1 MRVLIT
7 GTDTGVGKT
16 WVGCALALALQ
27 SAGKQVVTVKP
38 VETGCSGAPGDKED
52 GVLLARATG
61 QAQPTHAIFR
71 LAEQMPPTLASDRS
85 GITIDFD
92 ALVLKIERFAESA
105 EYLLVEGAGG
115 LLLPVTWEWN
125 MVDVARAL
133 GACALVVGVDRLG
146 TINHTLLTI
155 SALELA
161 GVPCA
166 GVVLTTP
173 ETVDQSTGSNAAA
186 IAQLSGLDRVVA
198 APRTAYPDRTDAMR
212 AVVGWLGR
220 IPTGGPADGWTVGR
234 VG

>member
-1 MRVLIT
+1 MRILVT
-7 GTDTGVGKT
+7 GTDSGVGKT
-16 WVGCALALALQ
+16 WVACAVALALQ
-27 SAGKQVVTVKP
+27 SAGKQVVAVKP
-38 VETGCSGAPGDKED
+38 IETGCAGAPGDRED
-52 GVLLARATG
+52 GVLLAATTG

-71 LAEQMPPTLASDRS
+71 LAEPVPPTLAIDRS

-92 ALVLKIERFAESA
+92 ALVLRIERYAEAA

-133 GACALVVGVDRLG
+133 GASALVVGVDRMG
-146 TINHTLLTI
+146 TINHTLLTL

-173 ETVDQSTGSNAAA
+173 EAADQSTGTNAAA
-186 IAQLSGLDRVVA
+186 ISRLSGLGRVVA
-198 APRTAYPDRTDAMR
+198 APRTAYPDRTDAIR
-212 AVVGWLGR
+212 TVVGWLSR
-220 IPTGGPADGWTVGR
+220 IPAPA
-234 VG
+234 

>member
-1 MRVLIT
+1 MRILIT

-27 SAGKQVVTVKP
+27 SAGKQVVAIKP
-38 VETGCSGAPGDKED
+38 VETGCPGAPGDRED

-61 QAQPTHAIFR
+61 QLQPAHAIFR
-71 LAEQMPPTLASDRS
+71 QPERMPPTLVSDRS

-92 ALVLKIERFAESA
+92 ALVLKIERYAENA
-105 EYLLVEGAGG
+105 EYLLVEGTGG
-115 LLLPVTWEWN
+115 LLSPVTWEWN

-146 TINHTLLTI
+146 TISQTLLTL

-161 GVPCA
+161 GVHCA

-173 ETVDQSTGSNAAA
+173 ETADQSTGFNGAA
-186 IAQLSGLDRVVA
+186 IARLSGLERVVA

-212 AVVGWLGR
+212 SVVGWLGR
-220 IPTGGPADGWTVGR
+220 VPAPAL
-234 VG
+234 

>member
-7 GTDTGVGKT
+7 GTGSGVGKT

-27 SAGKQVVTVKP
+27 SAGKQVVAVKP
-38 VETGCSGAPGDKED
+38 VEAGCSGAPGDRED
-52 GVLLARATG
+52 GVRLAQATG
-61 QAQPTHAIFR
+61 QLQPAHAIFR
-71 LAEQMPPTLASDRS
+71 LAERIPPTLASDRS

-92 ALVLKIERFAESA
+92 ALVLRIERYAEAA

-115 LLLPVTWEWN
+115 LLLPLTWEWN

-133 GACALVVGVDRLG
+133 GATTVVVGVDQLG
-146 TINHTLLTI
+146 TINHTLLTL

-161 GVPCA
+161 GLPCA

-173 ETVDQSTGSNAAA
+173 ETADESTGSNAAA
-186 IAQLSGLDRVVA
+186 IARLSGLERVVA

-212 AVVGWLGR
+212 TLVGWLSRVPAGGR
-220 IPTGGPADGWTVGR
+220 TGGWTAGR
-234 VG
+234 LG